1 MTMAS
6 VLPTVRGLAGVALV
20 ASGVALVPAPASAAA
35 QHRAPA
41 AAQHRLA
48 DTYPN
53 YAELA
58 AHETEGTDYRRVKR
72 FPQGAKVAHIAI
84 HGGSIEAG
92 TSQLADYSAEAS
104 QAAFYAFEGIK
115 PTGNGTL
122 HITASRFDEPRAL
135 TLLSRVDRTVSWH
148 GYSDSTEAST
158 YVGGR
163 DTALVERVTAGL
175 RAAGFTV
182 AREIPD
188 GLDGSSPDN
197 IANKNRR
204 GKGLQL
210 EISSAQR
217 KRFFADG
224 DLTRSSIENPANRTK
239 AFYAYTAVIN
249 KALSD

>member
-1 MTMAS
+1 MAS
-6 VLPTVRGLAGVALV
+6 VLPSVRGLAGVALV
-20 ASGVALVPAPASAAA
+20 AGGIALVPAPASAQHRTPAASA
-35 QHRAPA
+35 QHRV
-41 AAQHRLA
+41 A
-48 DTYPN
+48 DTYAN

-58 AHETEGTDYRRVKR
+58 AHETEGTDYRRVQR

-92 TSQLADYSAEAS
+92 TSQLADYSAQAS

-115 PTGNGTL
+115 ATGNGTL

-135 TLLSRVDRTVSWH
+135 ALLARVDRTVSWH

-163 DTALVERVTAGL
+163 DTALVERVTAAL

-182 AREIPD
+182 AKQVPD

-210 EISSAQR
+210 EISTAQR
-217 KRFFADG
+217 KQFFADG

-239 AFYAYTAVIN
+239 AFYAYTSVVN
-249 KALSD
+249 KALNG